1 MMGLFDNQDNDWDA
15 LEEQINE
22 IIDIVEKLRSENMAL
37 SGKVKT
43 LEEEKKAFHQIKQ
56 EMEKKIKML
65 IEKLS
70 SIKE

>member
-1 MMGLFDNQDNDWDA
+1 MMELFDIQDNDLA
-15 LEEQINE
+15 TFEEQINE
-22 IIDIVEKLRSENMAL
+22 IIDTVEKLRSENMAL

-43 LEEEKKAFHQIKQ
+43 LEEEKKAFHQTKQ

-65 IEKLS
+65 IEKVS